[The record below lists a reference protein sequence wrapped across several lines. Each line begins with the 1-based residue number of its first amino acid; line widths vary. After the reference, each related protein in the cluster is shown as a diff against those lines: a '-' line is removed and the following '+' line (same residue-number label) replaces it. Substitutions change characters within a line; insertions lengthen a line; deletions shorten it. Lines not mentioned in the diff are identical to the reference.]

1 MIFSVSLGDVA
12 RQLFE
17 HAGWSP
23 GRRVAVPRASY
34 RPVDDLALAVLS
46 EVSGLRVDATGV
58 GIECASGNVE
68 FTDRYAAERAS
79 IVEQLFPEAGQIS
92 AIGEAHDSY
101 IWLFINSKGGLMAF
115 TEVDSKLYEAGVS
128 VSQGVERLLLGRRW
142 DYPCG

>member
-1 MIFSVSLGDVA
+1 MTFSESLGDVA

-23 GRRVAVPRASY
+23 GRRVAVPQTSC
-34 RPVDDLALAVLS
+34 RPVDGLALAVLS
-46 EVSGLRVDATGV
+46 EVSGLRVGATGA
-58 GIECASGNVE
+58 GIECASGNIE

-79 IVEQLFPEAGQIS
+79 IVEQLFPEVGQVS

-101 IWLFINSKGGLMAF
+101 IWLFIDTKGGLMAF

-128 VSQGVERLLLGRRW
+128 VSLGIERLLLGRRW
-142 DYPCG
+142 DYPCV